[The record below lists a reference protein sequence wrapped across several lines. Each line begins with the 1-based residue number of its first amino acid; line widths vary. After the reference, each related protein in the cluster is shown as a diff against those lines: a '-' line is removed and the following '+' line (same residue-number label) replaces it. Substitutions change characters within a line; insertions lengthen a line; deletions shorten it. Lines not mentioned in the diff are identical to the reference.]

1 VPDES
6 FAARADAVDRRI
18 RELEPAAAAHVER
31 KPGANDSVTWANGD
45 AWATLALHDADRLEL
60 TLHTR
65 SDEHPETL
73 EIQMDD
79 ADVVDMIAEPVA
91 ALLAGKQQ

>member
-1 VPDES
+1 MPDQK
-6 FAARADAVDRRI
+6 FAAYADAVDRRI
-18 RELEPAAAAHVER
+18 RQLEPGAASHVER

-45 AWATLALHDADRLEL
+45 AWATLALHDAGRLEL

-65 SDEHPETL
+65 GDEHPETL
-73 EIQMDD
+73 EIQVDD

>member
-1 VPDES
+1 MPDAT

-18 RELEPAAAAHVER
+18 RELEPDAAAHVER
-31 KPGANDSVTWANGD
+31 KAGANDSVTWAHGD
-45 AWATLALHDADRLEL
+45 AWATLSLHDAERLEL

-65 SDEHPETL
+65 SDDHPQTL
-73 EIQMDD
+73 EILAGD